1 MKCHLLWYNL
11 LTGGVIILRYREVV
25 LFMPKMDGLY
35 EVFHNCFSGGR
46 RWFCRNIEENVGQVR
61 VCGGVLR
68 YGRGAYE
75 GCCCLRC
82 WQVHG
87 GEWFGCHVRCA
98 FRQLCN
104 WSWILGCLAN
114 STVVVGG
121 CNGNV
126 ESRWAV
132 FRLRK
137 NSLISDS
144 CVGWDRSGSEMG
156 NRYLGLGSLR
166 FRMAVVI
173 LVSW

>member
-1 MKCHLLWYNL
+1 MVLNL
-11 LTGGVIILRYREVV
+11 GV
-25 LFMPKMDGLY
+25 
-35 EVFHNCFSGGR
+35 SG
-46 RWFCRNIEENVGQVR
+46 E
-61 VCGGVLR
+61 LH
-68 YGRGAYE
+68 
-75 GCCCLRC
+75 GC
-82 WQVHG
+82 
-87 GEWFGCHVRCA
+87 
-98 FRQLCN
+98 
-104 WSWILGCLAN
+104 S
-114 STVVVGG
+114 GG